1 MAGLQDMAPMV
12 ASFWVSRRVRAPMRA
27 LAAAA
32 SAPAWPPPMTITS
45 KLSMTGYVPR
55 PTGSVKQGAGP
66 DRRLDAIAG
75 YVHFW
80 PP

>member
-1 MAGLQDMAPMV
+1 
-12 ASFWVSRRVRAPMRA
+12 
-27 LAAAA
+27 
-32 SAPAWPPPMTITS
+32 
-45 KLSMTGYVPR
+45 MTGYVPR